1 MPAPQN
7 RRTTNIDSHSQV
19 HSPREAQPNGERSHF
34 YLSVQEAADRASVST
49 DTVRR
54 MISSGQLK
62 AYRFRGQIRI
72 AIEDF
77 HAAMRPIR

>member
-1 MPAPQN
+1 MSAPQK
-7 RRTTNIDSHSQV
+7 RRVSHTEARGQV
-19 HSPREAQPNGERSHF
+19 HSARDVEPSVERSHF

-54 MISSGQLK
+54 MIASGQLK

-77 HAAMRPIR
+77 QAAMRPIR